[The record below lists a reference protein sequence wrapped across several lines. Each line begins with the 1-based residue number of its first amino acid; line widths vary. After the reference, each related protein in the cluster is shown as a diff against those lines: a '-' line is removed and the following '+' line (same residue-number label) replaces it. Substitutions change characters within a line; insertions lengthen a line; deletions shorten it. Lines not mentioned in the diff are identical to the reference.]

1 MKSHLAKDYLKLA
14 ATAAISRIAFLLIAK
29 YSSLQHQPFDK
40 STQIYETKSPFNFLN
55 SWDSVHFYN
64 IAENGYTAEHLL
76 PFFPLLPLI
85 SNLLNFYDSL
95 VTGVFINNI
104 SFIISVLILYKISIQ
119 YFSRRTSI
127 ISCLFYIF
135 NPASIIYSSLYCESL
150 FALVFL
156 IGFFYSVNNRMLKS
170 SILFS
175 LSCLLRSNGIVFIL
189 FLKTLYFPIVLLPF
203 CLFQLH
209 SLLLIWKA
217 KCSFKL
223 FVPYSYVQKH
233 YFNQG
238 FLNFLTPN
246 NIPNIIIGLPVIL
259 FSLFILQ
266 VFYADH
272 LSLNE
277 NNLKE
282 SQKSECTLEDCGD
295 DKCDENAKDFYEHL
309 KDQEKSKKEQ
319 IIYCSKND
327 EKNRNS
333 KFHSATD
340 KKNKIVMII
349 QRLMLLKDIVL
360 AKLFSKSF
368 LSDPFSADPK
378 NNVLKLS
385 LILTFQVLVLVFFI
399 HWNIA
404 MRFISYNPFIYWSS
418 ALLSQ
423 KHFNSS
429 SCKIFI
435 GFFSIYGILYAV
447 MFGCFYPPA

>member
-1 MKSHLAKDYLKLA
+1 MKSDLAKDYLKLA

-85 SNLLNFYDSL
+85 SNLLNFYDCL
-95 VTGVFINNI
+95 VTGIFINNI
-104 SFIISVLILYKISIQ
+104 SFIISVLILYKTSIQ

-156 IGFFYSVNNRMLKS
+156 IGFFYAVNNRMLKS

-189 FLKTLYFPIVLLPF
+189 FLKTLYFPIVLLPL

-238 FLNFLTPN
+238 FLKFLTPN
-246 NIPNIIIGLPVIL
+246 NTPNIIIGLPIIL
-259 FSLFILQ
+259 FSIFILQ
-266 VFYADH
+266 VFYTDH

-277 NNLKE
+277 NSLK
-282 SQKSECTLEDCGD
+282 SKYTLGDSED
-295 DKCDENAKDFYEHL
+295 DKYGKNTRDFHKHL
-309 KDQEKSKKEQ
+309 KDQEKSKEKLN
-319 IIYCSKND
+319 ICCSKND
-327 EKNRNS
+327 EKDRNN
-333 KFHSATD
+333 KFHSVTD
-340 KKNKIVMII
+340 KKDKIVTKV
-349 QRLMLLKDIVL
+349 QRLLLLKHIVL
-360 AKLFSKSF
+360 SKLLRKSF

-378 NNVLKLS
+378 NSVLKLS
-385 LILTFQVLVLVFFI
+385 LILAFQVFVLVFFI

-435 GFFSIYGILYAV
+435 GFFSIYGIIYAV